1 MSRMSELDIEV
12 RELLEE
18 GLKPAMVATLLNI
31 PLELVY
37 DFVEAIEQDEVI
49 VYGYDED

>member
-37 DFVEAIEQDEVI
+37 DFVEAIEQDEI
-49 VYGYDED
+49 IEYGYDED

>member
-18 GLKPAMVATLLNI
+18 GLRPTSIASILNI

-37 DFVEAIEQDEVI
+37 DFVDAIEQDEVI